1 MWRRDISRCG
11 VTFPEA
17 SGPHEVLM
25 VITRGQ
31 IPVGDGLAGTR
42 RVDKAP
48 TARVDPNVIHVPTV
62 DTEEDEIARGE
73 RIERNRT
80 RRLLLRVGRAWN
92 LNAHAL
98 VYVYG

>member
-11 VTFPEA
+11 VTIPEA

-31 IPVGDGLAGTR
+31 IPVRDGLAGTR
-42 RVDKAP
+42 SVDKAP
-48 TARVDPNVIHVPTV
+48 TSRVDPYVIHVPTV

-73 RIERNRT
+73 RVERNRT
-80 RRLLLRVGRAWN
+80 RRLLLRVGCAWD
-92 LNAHAL
+92 LDAHAL